1 MFKNLQKLGGVCAL
15 MEAIIYISAFIVYG
29 GVLVYPEKGANAS
42 AEWSFLSD
50 NHMLLSLLNLVS
62 YVLFGILLAVLVLAI
77 HQRLKRHAPN
87 FSKLAFVFG
96 VIWAGLVIASG
107 MIANVGLNSI
117 LETGNTDLEKAMQIW
132 TSVSIVTEGLGGG
145 NEIIGGLWVLCLSIL
160 ALQHELFSKPLNFL
174 GLLVG
179 AAGIATVYPLDV
191 FTEIFGLSQIV
202 WFLWIG
208 IYMIRKPSITVA

>member
-1 MFKNLQKLGGVCAL
+1 
-15 MEAIIYISAFIVYG
+15 MEAIIYISAFLVYG
-29 GVLVYPEKGANAS
+29 GVLAYPEKGANAS

-96 VIWAGLVIASG
+96 VIWVGLVIASG

-117 LETGNTDLEKAMQIW
+117 LETGNTDPEKAMQIW

-145 NEIIGGLWVLCLSIL
+145 NEIIGGLWALCLSIL